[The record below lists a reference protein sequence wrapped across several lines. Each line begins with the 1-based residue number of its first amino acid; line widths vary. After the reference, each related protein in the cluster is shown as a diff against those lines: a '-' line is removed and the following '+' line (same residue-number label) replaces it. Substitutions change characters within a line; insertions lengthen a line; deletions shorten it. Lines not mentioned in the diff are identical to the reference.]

1 MKIIKKNKIS
11 LTFLKIIEYIKIIKV
26 EIREDKEEYLEKNK
40 TTNQLTRQSTPKSME
55 KEKSIP
61 T

>member
-61 T
+61 K

>member
-11 LTFLKIIEYIKIIKV
+11 LIFLKIIEYIKIIKV